1 MSSKTGIDP
10 RGPRFGATIT
20 AVLLLIDF
28 VFTLPLAT
36 VETDLQS
43 FGYLL
48 MVFIS
53 AIFIYGAIAG
63 IADHPYG
70 YIFRWLILPRLKK
83 SDVLENPAGP
93 TFAQWVGFIVTI
105 LGILLYIL
113 GFSIALPI
121 AAGLAFVA
129 AFLNSAFGF
138 CLGCQIYL
146 FFAKRGVTFGL
157 EPKPKK
163 NKPAM
168 KHAKSAKTDPSI

>member
-1 MSSKTGIDP
+1 MNGKNGIDP
-10 RGPRFGATIT
+10 RGPRFGAAIT
-20 AVLLLIDF
+20 ATLLLIDF
-28 VFTLPLAT
+28 IFTLPLAAT
-36 VETDLQS
+36 ETDLQS

-70 YIFRWLILPRLKK
+70 YIFRWLVLPRLKK
-83 SDVLENPAGP
+83 TDEVENPAGP
-93 TFAQWVGFIVTI
+93 TFAQWVGFIITM
-105 LGILLYIL
+105 LGILLYIV

-129 AFLNSAFGF
+129 AFLNSVFGY

-163 NKPAM
+163 KAAAM
-168 KHAKSAKTDPSI
+168 KHAKPAKADPSI